1 MLDGGHLVAQ
11 MLRREKIDTVFTLC
25 GGHIMPIYNGLIDEG
40 IRIIDLRHEQAAAH
54 AADAYAR
61 LTRRAGVA
69 IVTAGVGV
77 TDAVTG
83 IANAYQA
90 DSPVLVI
97 GGQAPSDQFE
107 MGSLQ
112 ELDSVAL
119 TSSITKWSRAVL
131 HTRRIPEFLSIA
143 FRQMF
148 AGRFGPAFLEIPIDV
163 LLGVAEDA
171 EIEIPENYRAV
182 SVPRGDPE
190 AIARAAALL
199 QSAERPAL
207 IAGSEI
213 WWSCDASSRGA
224 ARLEPNLSMPRDDAS
239 ASTALARFAERA
251 ALPVYLNAMGRGSL
265 PPDHPN
271 YFSASRKHALAHA
284 DVILVVGAPLDFRLG
299 YGKAPAF
306 NADAKIIQVDIDA
319 REIGRNRGANIG
331 IVGDARAVLE
341 QLADAVP
348 SMPSRNWLSELR
360 EIEGNEG
367 KKLSALMNS
376 DTIPIHPLRLAK
388 EIRDVLDDDTIVI
401 GDGGNVVSQASKVIN
416 VAKPGHWLDPGRFG
430 CLGVGVPFA
439 IAAKIV
445 HPKSNVIIV
454 NGDGAFGL
462 NGFEFDTAVRFNLPM
477 VSVVGNDAAWGQIRG
492 PQVAFYGTDRA
503 VASALALSRYDEVVR
518 ALGGYGEFVEEPRA
532 LRGALERALASGK
545 PACVNVRIDAEAN
558 AAVSANSMVV

>member
-1 MLDGGHLVAQ
+1 MLDGGHLVAK
-11 MLRREKIDTVFTLC
+11 MLKAEGVEVVFTLC
-25 GGHIMPIYNGLIDEG
+25 GGHIMPIYEGLIDEG

-54 AADAYAR
+54 AADGYAR

-83 IANAYQA
+83 IANAFQA
-90 DSPVLVI
+90 DSPMLVI

-119 TSSITKWSRAVL
+119 VSSITKWARSVL
-131 HTRRIPEFLSIA
+131 HTRRIPEYLSIA

-148 AGRFGPAFLEIPIDV
+148 AGRYGPCFLEIPIDV
-163 LLGVAEDA
+163 LLGGAEDS
-171 EIEIPENYRAV
+171 EFEIPTNYRTHT
-182 SVPRGDPE
+182 VPRGDPD
-190 AIARAAALL
+190 AIARAAALIER
-199 QSAERPAL
+199 AERPAV
-207 IAGSEI
+207 IAGSAI
-213 WWSCDASSRGA
+213 WWSDAS
-224 ARLEPNLSMPRDDAS
+224 E
-239 ASTALARFAERA
+239 ALARLGERA
-251 ALPVYLNAMGRGSL
+251 GLPIYLNAMGRGAL

-271 YFSASRKHALAHA
+271 FFSASRKHALANA

-299 YGKAPAF
+299 YGKTPGF

-319 REIGRNRGANIG
+319 REIGRNRGADVG
-331 IVGDARAVLE
+331 IVGDARAVLQ
-341 QLADAVP
+341 QLTGAIPAIP
-348 SMPSRNWLSELR
+348 SQTWLKELR
-360 EIEGNEG
+360 EIEGNEAR
-367 KKLSALMNS
+367 KLDALMNS
-376 DTIPIHPLRLAK
+376 DAIPIHPLRLAK

-401 GDGGNVVSQASKVIN
+401 GDGGNVVSQAAKVIN

-445 HPKSNVIIV
+445 HPKSSVVII

-492 PQVAFYGTDRA
+492 PQMNFYGVDRA
-503 VASALALSRYDEVVR
+503 VASALALTRYDEVVR
-518 ALGGYGEFVEEPRA
+518 ALGGYGEYVDDPRL

-545 PACVNVRIDAEAN
+545 PACVNVRIDAGAN
-558 AAVSANSMVV
+558 AAVSANSMAI

>member
-11 MLRREKIDTVFTLC
+11 MLKREKIDTVFTLC

-83 IANAYQA
+83 IANAFQA
-90 DSPVLVI
+90 DSPLLVI

-119 TSSITKWSRAVL
+119 VSSITKWSRAVM

-163 LLGVAEDA
+163 LLGAAEDT
-171 EIEIPENYRAV
+171 ELDIPQNYRTT
-182 SVPRGDPE
+182 SVPRGDPD

-199 QSAERPAL
+199 QNAERPAL
-207 IAGSEI
+207 IAGNEI
-213 WWSCDASSRGA
+213 WWSDAPA
-224 ARLEPNLSMPRDDAS
+224 
-239 ASTALARFAERA
+239 ALARFAERA
-251 ALPVYLNAMGRGSL
+251 ALPVYLNAMGRGAL

-271 YFSASRKHALAHA
+271 HFGASRKHALANA

-299 YGKAPAF
+299 YGKVPTF
-306 NADAKIIQVDIDA
+306 NADAKIINIDIDA
-319 REIGRNRGANIG
+319 REIGRNRGAEVG
-331 IVGDARAVLE
+331 IVGDARVVLE
-341 QLADAVP
+341 QLTDAVK
-348 SMPSRNWLSELR
+348 RRDAGAWLRDLCER
-360 EIEGNEG
+360 EVKE
-367 KKLSALMNS
+367 KAKLDVLMNS
-376 DTIPIHPLRLAK
+376 DTIPIHPMRLAK

-401 GDGGNVVSQASKVIN
+401 GDGGNVVSQASKVIQ

-492 PQVAFYGTDRA
+492 PQVAFYGADRA
-503 VASALALSRYDEVVR
+503 VASALAFSRYDEVVR

-545 PACVNVRIDAEAN
+545 PACVNVHIDAEAN

>member
-1 MLDGGHLVAQ
+1 MLDGGHLVAA
-11 MLRREKIDTVFTLC
+11 MLAREKIDTVFTLC

-40 IRIIDLRHEQAAAH
+40 IRIVDLRHEQAAAH

-69 IVTAGVGV
+69 LVTAGVGV

-97 GGQAPSDQFE
+97 GGQAPSDHFE
-107 MGSLQ
+107 RGALQ

-119 TSSITKWSRAVL
+119 VAGITKWSRAVMQ
-131 HTRRIPEFLSIA
+131 TNRIPEYLAIA

-163 LLGVAEDA
+163 LLGAVEDT
-171 EIEIPENYRAV
+171 EIQLPQNYRSETA
-182 SVPRGDPE
+182 PRGDPG
-190 AIARAAALL
+190 AIERAAALL
-199 QSAERPAL
+199 QSAAQPAL
-207 IAGSEI
+207 IAGSAI
-213 WWSCDASSRGA
+213 WWS
-224 ARLEPNLSMPRDDAS
+224 DAS
-239 ASTALARFAERA
+239 AALARFAERA
-251 ALPVYLNAMGRGSL
+251 ALPVYLNAMGRGAL
-265 PPDHPN
+265 PPDHPHH
-271 YFSASRKHALAHA
+271 FSASRKHALANA
-284 DVILVVGAPLDFRLG
+284 DVILDVGAPLDFRLG
-299 YGKAPAF
+299 YGQPPVF
-306 NADAKIIQVDIDA
+306 NADAKIIHVDIDA
-319 REIGRNRGANIG
+319 REIGRNRGADVG

-341 QLADAVP
+341 QLTDAVP
-348 SMPSRNWLSELR
+348 AVPSRNWLSELR

-388 EIRDVLDDDTIVI
+388 EIRDVLDEETIVI
-401 GDGGNVVSQASKVIN
+401 GDGGNVVAQAAKVIA

-445 HPKSNVIIV
+445 HPKSNIVIL

-477 VSVVGNDAAWGQIRG
+477 VSVIGNDAAWGQIRG
-492 PQVAFYGTDRA
+492 PQMNFYGADRA

>member
-1 MLDGGHLVAQ
+1 MQDGGHLVAT
-11 MLRREKIDTVFTLC
+11 MLKLEKIDTVFTLC
-25 GGHIMPIYNGLIDEG
+25 GGHIMPIYNGLLDEG

-107 MGSLQ
+107 RGALQ
-112 ELDSVAL
+112 ELNSVAL
-119 TSSITKWSRAVL
+119 VSGITKWSRAVMQ
-131 HTRRIPEFLSIA
+131 TSRIPEYLSIA

-163 LLGVAEDA
+163 LLGAVEDS
-171 EIEIPENYRAV
+171 ELDIPQNYRAITA
-182 SVPRGDPE
+182 PRGDPT
-190 AIARAAALL
+190 AIERAAALL
-199 QSAERPAL
+199 QNAERPAV
-207 IAGSEI
+207 IAGSAV
-213 WWSCDASSRGA
+213 WW
-224 ARLEPNLSMPRDDAS
+224 DDAS
-239 ASTALARFAERA
+239 DALARFAERA
-251 ALPVYLNAMGRGSL
+251 ALPVYLNAMGRGAL

-271 YFSASRKHALAHA
+271 HLRASRKHALANA
-284 DVILVVGAPLDFRLG
+284 DVILDLGAPLDFRLG
-299 YGKAPAF
+299 YGQPPVF
-306 NADAKIIQVDIDA
+306 NADAKIIHVDIDA
-319 REIGRNRGANIG
+319 REIGRNRGADVG
-331 IVGDARAVLE
+331 IVGNTRAVLE
-341 QLADAVP
+341 QLAGAFPSVP
-348 SMPSRNWLSELR
+348 SFPSQKWLQELR
-360 EIEGNEG
+360 ERETREM
-367 KKLSALMNS
+367 KELATLMNS
-376 DTIPIHPLRLAK
+376 DTIPVHPLRLAK

-401 GDGGNVVSQASKVIN
+401 GDGGNVVSQASKVIH
-416 VAKPGHWLDPGRFG
+416 VAQPGHWLDPGRFG

-445 HPKSNVIIV
+445 HPKSNVLII

-462 NGFEFDTAVRFNLPM
+462 NGFEFDTAVRFKLPM
-477 VSVVGNDAAWGQIRG
+477 VSVIGNDAAWGQIRG
-492 PQVAFYGTDRA
+492 PQMNFYGVDRA
-503 VASALALSRYDEVVR
+503 VASALALSRYDRVVE

-545 PACVNVRIDAEAN
+545 PACVNVRIDAEQN
-558 AAVSANSMVV
+558 AAVSANSMVI

>member
-1 MLDGGHLVAQ
+1 MLDGGHLVAA
-11 MLRREKIDTVFTLC
+11 MLQREEIDTVFTLC
-25 GGHIMPIYNGLIDEG
+25 GGHIMPIYNGLLDEG

-97 GGQAPSDQFE
+97 GGQAPSDHFE
-107 MGSLQ
+107 RGALQ

-119 TSSITKWSRAVL
+119 VSGITKWSRAVMQ
-131 HTRRIPEFLSIA
+131 TNRIPEYLSIA
-143 FRQMF
+143 FRHMF

-163 LLGVAEDA
+163 LLGAVEDA
-171 EIEIPENYRAV
+171 EIELPRNYRTVAA
-182 SVPRGDPE
+182 PRGDPA
-190 AIARAAALL
+190 AIERAAALL
-199 QSAERPAL
+199 QSAERPAV
-207 IAGSEI
+207 IAGSAI
-213 WWSCDASSRGA
+213 WWSDAS
-224 ARLEPNLSMPRDDAS
+224 N
-239 ASTALARFAERA
+239 ALARFAERG
-251 ALPVYLNAMGRGSL
+251 ALPVYLNAMGRGAL

-271 YFSASRKHALAHA
+271 HLGASRKHALANA
-284 DVILVVGAPLDFRLG
+284 DVILDVGAPLDFRLG
-299 YGKAPAF
+299 YGQPPVF
-306 NADAKIIQVDIDA
+306 NANAKIIQVDIDA
-319 REIGRNRGANIG
+319 REIGRNRGADVG
-331 IVGDARAVLE
+331 IIGDARAVLE
-341 QLADAVP
+341 QLADAFP
-348 SMPSRNWLSELR
+348 SFPSFPSQMWLRELR
-360 EIEGNEG
+360 ERETREMREMA
-367 KKLSALMNS
+367 ALLNS

-401 GDGGNVVSQASKVIN
+401 GDGGNVVSQAAKVIN
-416 VAKPGHWLDPGRFG
+416 VRKPGHWLDPGRFG

-439 IAAKIV
+439 LAAKIV
-445 HPKSNVIIV
+445 HPKSSVIII

-492 PQVAFYGTDRA
+492 PHMNFYGADRA

-532 LRGALERALASGK
+532 IRGALERALASGK

-558 AAVSANSMVV
+558 AAVSANSMMV

>member
-11 MLRREKIDTVFTLC
+11 MLKREKIDTVFTLC

-40 IRIIDLRHEQAAAH
+40 IRMIDLRHEQAAAH

-83 IANAYQA
+83 IANAFQA

-119 TSSITKWSRAVL
+119 VSSITKWSRAVL
-131 HTRRIPEFLSIA
+131 QTRRIPEFLSIA

-163 LLGVAEDA
+163 LLGAAEDA
-171 EIEIPENYRAV
+171 EIEMPTNYRTA
-182 SVPRGDPE
+182 SAPRGDPE

-199 QSAERPAL
+199 QNAERPAV

-213 WWSCDASSRGA
+213 WWSD
-224 ARLEPNLSMPRDDAS
+224 

-251 ALPVYLNAMGRGSL
+251 ALPVYLNAMGRGALS
-265 PPDHPN
+265 PAHPN
-271 YFSASRKHALAHA
+271 HFSASRKHALANA

-299 YGKAPAF
+299 YGKPPTF
-306 NADAKIIQVDIDA
+306 NADAKIINVDIDA
-319 REIGRNRGANIG
+319 REIGRNRGADIG
-331 IVGDARAVLE
+331 VVGDARAVLE
-341 QLADAVP
+341 QLTDAVKP
-348 SMPSRNWLSELR
+348 RDAGAWLRDLR
-360 EIEGNEG
+360 AREAKEQA
-367 KKLSALMNS
+367 KLDALMNLDS
-376 DTIPIHPLRLAK
+376 IPIHPLRLAK
-388 EIRDVLDDDTIVI
+388 EIRDMLDDDTLVI
-401 GDGGNVVSQASKVIN
+401 GDGGNVVSQASKVIQ

-454 NGDGAFGL
+454 HGDGAFGL

-492 PQVAFYGTDRA
+492 PQVAFYGADRA

>member
-1 MLDGGHLVAQ
+1 MLDGGHLVAK
-11 MLRREKIDTVFTLC
+11 MLRQEKVEAVFTLC

-83 IANAYQA
+83 IANAFQA
-90 DSPVLVI
+90 DSPLLVI

-112 ELDSVAL
+112 ELNSVTL
-119 TSSITKWSRAVL
+119 VSSITKWSRAVL

-163 LLGVAEDA
+163 LLGAAEDT
-171 EIEIPENYRAV
+171 ELDIPQNYRTTSA
-182 SVPRGDPE
+182 PRGDPD
-190 AIARAAALL
+190 AVARAAALL
-199 QSAERPAL
+199 QRAERPAV
-207 IAGSEI
+207 IAGSAI
-213 WWSCDASSRGA
+213 WWSD
-224 ARLEPNLSMPRDDAS
+224 
-239 ASTALARFAERA
+239 ASTALARFAERV
-251 ALPVYLNAMGRGSL
+251 ALPVYLNAMGRGALL
-265 PPDHPN
+265 PGHPN
-271 YFSASRKHALAHA
+271 HFSASRKRALANA
-284 DVILVVGAPLDFRLG
+284 DVILVIGAPLDFRLG
-299 YGKAPAF
+299 YGKSPAF
-306 NADAKIIQVDIDA
+306 SADAKIIQVDIDA
-319 REIGRNRGANIG
+319 REIGRNRGANVG

-341 QLADAVP
+341 QLTDATAA
-348 SMPSRNWLSELR
+348 RKHEAWLRELR
-360 EIEGNEG
+360 DIEE
-367 KKLSALMNS
+367 KERAKLNALMNS

-401 GDGGNVVSQASKVIN
+401 GDGGNIVAQAAKVIK

-445 HPKSNVIIV
+445 HPKSNIIIV

-492 PQVAFYGTDRA
+492 PQLNLYGADRA

-532 LRGALERALASGK
+532 IRGALERALASGK

-558 AAVSANSMVV
+558 AAVSANSMAV